1 MAEKKTAEKKSE
13 SKNKAMKALKNLSA
27 NELLVK
33 ARELEKDLF
42 DTRMKK
48 VTGQLANSS
57 MIWKLRKELAR
68 LKTLQTQ
75 TKGKQ

>member
-1 MAEKKTAEKKSE
+1 MK
-13 SKNKAMKALKNLSA
+13 KAMKALKNLSA

-33 ARELEKDLF
+33 ARELEKNLF

-48 VTGQLANSS
+48 VTGQLSDSA
-57 MIWKLRKELAR
+57 MVWRLRKEIAR

-75 TKGKQ
+75 AKGK